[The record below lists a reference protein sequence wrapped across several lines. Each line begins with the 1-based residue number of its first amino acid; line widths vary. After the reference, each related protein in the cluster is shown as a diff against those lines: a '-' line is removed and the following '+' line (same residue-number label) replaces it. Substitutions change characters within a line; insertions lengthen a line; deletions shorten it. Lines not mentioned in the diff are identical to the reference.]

1 MKKKKKRHRRVRY
14 FRVFSALVLL
24 ILIIWGIAKACS
36 SGRNESKQT
45 AANQVLTTAVQTT
58 TTVVI
63 ETTTEEP
70 TLPTMAYPVSG
81 TGVKAFGDEYD
92 VKNAVL
98 IDVDSNTIVADKNSS
113 ARMYP
118 ASLTKVMTLIVAV
131 ENTPDLNEKVEITNE
146 IVAEMIDSLASRA
159 GYEAGETPSML
170 DALYGMILTSGGDAT
185 LSIANHVAGSETAF
199 VELMNN
205 KAQEMGLKSTH
216 FTNTVGLH
224 DDNHYSTAQDMALIL
239 EYAMKNDVC
248 RKILSTA
255 EYTSE
260 VSSMREE
267 PLVFESTVF
276 ARMYGDEMP
285 NVKVLGG
292 KTGFT
297 DQAGNCVETFAVING
312 KTYILVLCGATTR
325 WNTIYNTLSAYSVM
339 CAGGQPYDPPV

>member
-1 MKKKKKRHRRVRY
+1 MNKMKKRRGRVRY
-14 FRVFSALVLL
+14 FRVFSALALL
-24 ILIIWGIAKACS
+24 MLIIWGIAKACS
-36 SGRNESKQT
+36 SGDNESKQT

-58 TTVVI
+58 TAVVTEVI
-63 ETTTEEP
+63 TEEP
-70 TLPTMAYPVSG
+70 TLPTMAYPVSNA
-81 TGVKAFGDEYD
+81 GVKAFGEEYD

-98 IDVDSNTIVADKNSS
+98 IDVDSNTIIADKNSS

-131 ENTPDLNEKVEITNE
+131 ENTPDLNEKVEITYE

-185 LSIANHVAGSETAF
+185 LSVANHVAGSEAAF

-239 EYAMKNDVC
+239 EYAMKNDIC
-248 RKILSTA
+248 RKILSTP

-297 DQAGNCVETFAVING
+297 DQAGNCIETFAEING
-312 KTYILVLCGATTR
+312 KTYILVLCGSTTR
-325 WNTIYNTLSAYSVM
+325 WNTIYNTLSAYSVI
-339 CAGGQPYDPPV
+339 CAGGKPYDPPV